1 MANFIF
7 RCPDTSF
14 NVQCQVDDDSGEE
27 SGDVYEAV
35 RCLACDRLHLINR
48 RTGRLLGER
57 ED

>member
-14 NVQCQVDDDSGEE
+14 NVQCQIKDDGDDG
-27 SGDVYEAV
+27 GRDVYEAV
-35 RCLACDRLHLINR
+35 RCLACDQLHFINR
-48 RTGRLLGER
+48 KTGRLLGEK

>member
-14 NVQCQVDDDSGEE
+14 NVQCQVDDGGDDDR
-27 SGDVYEAV
+27 DVYEAV
-35 RCLACDRLHLINR
+35 RCLACDRLHFINR
-48 RTGRLLGER
+48 MTGRLLGDK